1 MNASLQTTGIIQV
14 FVWFGIF
21 FLSLPLNLSWFCD
34 ASSYFSF
41 VLRLSWRSCWPFVYW
56 LSCDFHFL
64 SLHHEML
71 VTGPSPPP
79 NVQGDPVILVS
90 LFSFFSFFSERQGYF
105 FNQLY
110 RSYPDL
116 YFAMTCTSFSPVNI
130 LFRPITNC
138 TKGFCSSFISLK
150 YTDQHMKSLG

>member
-1 MNASLQTTGIIQV
+1 MHITKKKQYAEALKVITVVMNASLQTTGIIQV
-14 FVWFGIF
+14 IVWFGIF

-41 VLRLSWRSCWPFVYW
+41 VLRLSWRSCWPFMYW

-90 LFSFFSFFSERQGYF
+90 LFSFFPSFLNFRG
-105 FNQLY
+105 
-110 RSYPDL
+110 
-116 YFAMTCTSFSPVNI
+116 TSVI
-130 LFRPITNC
+130 
-138 TKGFCSSFISLK
+138 SFIDPIQIYILP
-150 YTDQHMKSLG
+150 